1 MFVVRPLRPWPRIR
15 QLLALPFALGLP
27 LALLAGAGCQSPE
40 EARQA
45 ADAEVYPLVLERRA
59 QLGLEAPPL
68 AIEPSPDS
76 LRARLLR
83 GEAGPQGALSLVQC
97 LEIASENNRDY
108 SGRKERLYNSALDL
122 TLERWRFGWREDL
135 SGSASVLGTGDE
147 STSAS
152 ASGGYSLTK
161 LFGSGANVVLD
172 IGAGMARSLTFSDD
186 WNPVGD
192 LGLSI
197 TQPILRGFGSAIV
210 REPLTQAER
219 NLIYEVRAFERFRR
233 TFAYDTASRYY
244 NLLESYQRLA
254 NQEANF
260 KSLETLTKRNEKL
273 AEAGRLSDIELGQ
286 ARQNELSSRNQLVIS
301 RASLQSQL
309 DDFKLFLGL
318 PVEFALVLDPSV
330 LESLETGSAGD
341 VEEPIAVRFALANR
355 LDHATV
361 LQQFEDR
368 RRAVAI
374 SADQLRSGLTISGG
388 ATLQS
393 AEGQPLNFDL
403 DNADWSATLSWDL
416 PIDILPERN
425 GYRKALINLQSA
437 ARSCEQSAD
446 SITADIRDELRVTLA
461 SREAYEIQRRAVQL
475 AERRIQ
481 STRLKLDAGRS
492 TTRDLLE
499 AENDLLEA
507 RNNTTSALINYTLN
521 RYALWRDLEILRVDE
536 QGLRGEL
543 QLLAAAPVAAAQGQN

>member
-1 MFVVRPLRPWPRIR
+1 MLSNRVLGWG
-15 QLLALPFALGLP
+15 LLTLALIP
-27 LALLAGAGCQSPE
+27 AGCQSPE
-40 EARQA
+40 EARES
-45 ADAEVYPLVLERRA
+45 ADREVYPLVLERRA
-59 QLGLEAPPL
+59 SLGLDAPPL
-68 AIEPSPDS
+68 SINPDPDS

-83 GEAGPQGALSLVQC
+83 GESGPQGALSLVQC
-97 LEIASENNRDY
+97 LEIAAENNRDY
-108 SGRKERLYNSALDL
+108 AGRKERLYSSALDL
-122 TLERWRFGWREDL
+122 TLERWRFGWREELD
-135 SGSASVLGTGDE
+135 GQASVLGTGDE
-147 STSAS
+147 ATSAS
-152 ASGGYSLTK
+152 ASGGFTLTK
-161 LFGSGANVVLD
+161 LFGSGANLVLD
-172 IGAGMARSLTFSDD
+172 LGGNLARSLTFSED
-186 WNPVGD
+186 WDPVSDVGF
-192 LGLSI
+192 SI
-197 TQPILRGFGSAIV
+197 TQPILRGFGSQIV

-219 NLIYEVRAFERFRR
+219 NLVYEVRAFERFRR

-260 KSLETLTKRNEKL
+260 TSLQTLTLRNEKL

-318 PVEFALVLDPSV
+318 PIEFTLVLDPAV
-330 LESLETGSAGD
+330 LESLETGASGD
-341 VEEPIAVRFALANR
+341 VQEPLAVSYALANR
-355 LDHATV
+355 LDHATI

-368 RRAVAI
+368 KRAVAI
-374 SADQLRSGLTISGG
+374 AADQLRTGLTVSGG
-388 ATLQS
+388 AGLTS
-393 AEGQPLNFDL
+393 TPGKPLDLDL
-403 DNADWSATLSWDL
+403 DNADWSATLAWDL
-416 PIDILPERN
+416 PIDTLPERN
-425 GYRKALINLQSA
+425 SYRESLINLQAA
-437 ARSCEQSAD
+437 ARNCEQSSD

-461 SREAYEIQRRAVQL
+461 SREAFEIQRRAVEL

-507 RNNTTSALINYTLN
+507 RNNTTSALIDYTLN

-536 QGLRGEL
+536 QGIRGEL
-543 QLLAAAPVAAAQGQN
+543 ELLAQAQPAVAEGKN

>member
-1 MFVVRPLRPWPRIR
+1 MSSYCETSRVGL
-15 QLLALPFALGLP
+15 LGL
-27 LALLAGAGCQSPE
+27 LLLLPGCLSPE
-40 EARQA
+40 GARQE
-45 ADAEVYPLVLERRA
+45 ADEEVYPLVLSRRA
-59 QLGLEAPPL
+59 ELGLEAPPL
-68 AIEPSPDS
+68 TIEPNPDS
-76 LRARLLR
+76 LRQRLLR
-83 GEAGPQGALSLVQC
+83 GEPGPAGALSLSQC
-97 LEIASENNRDY
+97 LEIAADNNRDY
-108 SGRKERLYNSALDL
+108 ASRKERLYNSALDL

-147 STSAS
+147 AESAR
-152 ASGGYSLTK
+152 ASGGFSLSK
-161 LFGSGANVVLD
+161 LFGSGANLVLD
-172 IGAGMARSLTFSDD
+172 IGTNMARSLTFSED

-192 LGLSI
+192 VGFSI
-197 TQPILRGFGSAIV
+197 TQPILRGFGSDIV
-210 REPLTQAER
+210 LEPLTQAER
-219 NLIYEVRAFERFRR
+219 NLVYEVRAFERFRR
-233 TFAYDTASRYY
+233 TFAYDTSSRYF

-260 KSLETLTKRNEKL
+260 KSLQTLTLRNEKL

-286 ARQNELSSRNQLVIS
+286 ARQNELSSRNQLVVS
-301 RASLQSQL
+301 RASLQSQI

-318 PVEFALVLDPSV
+318 PIEIELVFDPGV
-330 LESLETGSAGD
+330 LETLETGSGGD
-341 VEEPIAVRFALANR
+341 VTEDVGVRYALANR

-368 RRAVAI
+368 RRAVKIA
-374 SADQLRSGLTISGG
+374 ADQLRTGLTLG
-388 ATLQS
+388 AGANLSSTAS
-393 AEGQPLNFDL
+393 KPLDFDL

-416 PIDILPERN
+416 PVDVVPERN
-425 GYRKALINLQSA
+425 NYRESLINLQSA

-446 SITADIRDELRVTLA
+446 SITADIRDEIRVTHA
-461 SREAYEIQRRAVQL
+461 SREAYEIQRRAVEL

-507 RNNTTSALINYTLN
+507 RNNSTSALIDYTLN

-536 QGLRGEL
+536 QGIRGEL
-543 QLLAAAPVAAAQGQN
+543 ELLAAGGGAVAEGK